1 MKKSFADLIQST
13 CSKSSL
19 DEKDIEWIGSLCV
32 ELKTRINGLTPS
44 RGDLHAD
51 LETKFDIELLKQ
63 MLRHNAC
70 EIDDVRPL
78 VSTLQSRISMLCAPV
93 QDQEV
98 KKIFDEVSTSN
109 DMGSIVKT
117 LIVELNAILDETYRL
132 NEVFRRQSQ
141 SAY

>member
-1 MKKSFADLIQST
+1 MLAHVFQKCEHEQMDTSNLEQQIKDQMKKSFADLIQST
-13 CSKSSL
+13 FSKSSL

-98 KKIFDEVSTSN
+98 KKYLT
-109 DMGSIVKT
+109 KC
-117 LIVELNAILDETYRL
+117 
-132 NEVFRRQSQ
+132 RRRTTWVV
-141 SAY
+141 